1 MISLTK
7 TQPGKFSH
15 SGEKGRDIMT
25 LAGRY
30 LSILVALATITASSS
45 HFDVSIPYPGEI
57 FDAEDTQFVFSLVGG
72 MPEGGEI
79 VVWINGV
86 VATRTR
92 SQDNAMKVPSKS
104 TNISPL

>member
-1 MISLTK
+1 V
-7 TQPGKFSH
+7 
-15 SGEKGRDIMT
+15 GEGLAIMT
-25 LAGRY
+25 LAGRF
-30 LSILVALATITASSS
+30 LSVILALATITASSS
-45 HFDVSIPYPGEI
+45 YFDVSIPYPGEI

-92 SQDNAMKVPSKS
+92 SQDNAMKVPSTFPNVS
-104 TNISPL
+104 SL